1 MYTDSIKNQV
11 NGNQAL
17 VASPVLYKNC
27 KLKRKISYIFVQ
39 PNCFNR
45 KANKNIFKG
54 DNHFPVLK
62 RRAFIEDFS
71 NLYCLFASV

>member
-1 MYTDSIKNQV
+1 MP
-11 NGNQAL
+11 
-17 VASPVLYKNC
+17 SPALYKNC
-27 KLKRKISYIFVQ
+27 KLKRKISYILVQ

-62 RRAFIEDFS
+62 GKAFIED
-71 NLYCLFASV
+71 LYIACFPQFRNKNNVKLSDFNRH